1 MAQITTGI
9 RGILSQPLVYDSF
22 QRLAG
27 VRRSR
32 TILVN
37 EHIRPAPGHRVLDIG
52 CGTGTLL
59 GFLPDGVEY
68 VGFDASAEYIAAA
81 RARFGERGT
90 FVNRLLDET
99 AVAEYRD
106 FDRVT
111 ATGILHHLDDDE
123 VIHLFHV
130 ARQALR
136 PGSGEFHSLDPCYRD
151 GQSAISRFLV
161 SRDRGQN
168 VRSPEAYRDLAARV
182 FDDVE
187 LRQRNDMRT
196 VPYDNAL
203 LRCR

>member
-1 MAQITTGI
+1 MGQITTGV
-9 RGILSQPLVYDSF
+9 RAILSLPWVYDGF

-32 TILVN
+32 TILVS
-37 EHIRPAPGHRVLDIG
+37 EHIRPRPGDRILDIG

-59 GFLPDGVEY
+59 DYLPESVEY
-68 VGFDASAEYIAAA
+68 VGFDASAEYIDAA
-81 RARFGERGT
+81 RRRFGSRGT

-99 AVAEYRD
+99 AVAEYHG

-111 ATGILHHLDDDE
+111 ATGILHHLEDNE
-123 VIHLFHV
+123 VLHLFEV

-136 PGSGEFHSLDPCYRD
+136 DGGEFHSLDPCFCD
-151 GQSAISRFLV
+151 GQSAASRFLV

-168 VRSPEAYRDLAARV
+168 VRRPEAYRELAEQV
-182 FDDVE
+182 FGEVA
-187 LRQRNDMRT
+187 LTHRNDMRT
-196 VPYDNAL
+196 IPYDNAL